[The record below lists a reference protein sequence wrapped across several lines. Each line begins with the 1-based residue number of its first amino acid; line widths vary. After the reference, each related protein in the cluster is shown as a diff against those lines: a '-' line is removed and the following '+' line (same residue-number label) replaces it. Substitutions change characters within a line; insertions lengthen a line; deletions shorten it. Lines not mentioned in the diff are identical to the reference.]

1 MAEDPLKPIEQIDP
15 TLPKLV
21 GEIGDLAFKE
31 GAIPSKYKYLIA
43 LALDASHGDIEGVT
57 ALAQAAIKAGA
68 TKEEIVEAV
77 RVTHFV
83 SGGGGIYTAAKGLK
97 DIL

>member
-1 MAEDPLKPIEQIDP
+1 MAEDPLKPIEKIDP

-43 LALDASHGDIEGVT
+43 LALDASKGDIEGVT
-57 ALAQAAIKAGA
+57 ALAQSAIKAGA

-83 SGGGGIYTAAKGLK
+83 CGGSGIYIAAKGLK

>member
-1 MAEDPLKPIEQIDP
+1 MAEDPLKRIEDIDAS
-15 TLPKLV
+15 LPKLV

-43 LALDASHGDIEGVT
+43 MAVDASHGDIEGVE
-57 ALAQAAIKAGA
+57 ALGRMAIEAGA

-83 SGGGGIYTAAKGLK
+83 SGGGGIFIAAKGLK